1 MAFDDSSLAF
11 DDSSWPPALG
21 SWDTMATLM
30 LALPWIYA
38 LTGAGTGLLGAMLG
52 LGGGIFLVPMLTL
65 LFDVPFRTAVAASLI
80 SVIATASV
88 ASTVNL
94 GRGLV
99 NFRLGMTLE
108 IATSI
113 GGLTGGF
120 LAAVLAPKQ
129 LFAIFGVTLGAMG
142 LIMASRSGRRN
153 IIADLDVAPGL
164 LGGRLEEGGQ
174 TYVYRLRRTP
184 LALGASLLAGSI
196 SGLLGLGGG
205 IIKVPILNSFC
216 GIPIKVASAT
226 SAFMIGVTAAASA
239 FVYYGRGDI
248 DFPLAAA
255 IAIGALPGSLLGARL
270 AHAVEARSLKVIM
283 ALVLLIV
290 GAQMAIKAFQLP

>member
-1 MAFDDSSLAF
+1 
-11 DDSSWPPALG
+11 
-21 SWDTMATLM
+21 M
-30 LALPWIYA
+30 LVSPWIHA
-38 LTGAGTGLLGAMLG
+38 LTGAGTGLVGAMLG
-52 LGGGIFLVPMLTL
+52 LGGGIFLVPTLTL

-108 IATSI
+108 IFTAI
-113 GGLTGGF
+113 GGLTGGL
-120 LAAVLAPKQ
+120 LAALLAPKH
-129 LFAIFGVTLGAMG
+129 LFAIFGVTLAAMG

-153 IIADLDVAPGL
+153 VIADLDVDGGL
-164 LGGRLEEGGQ
+164 LGGQLEEGGR
-174 TYVYRLRRTP
+174 TYVYRLRRAP
-184 LALGASLLAGSI
+184 LAVGASLLAGSI

-205 IIKVPILNSFC
+205 IIKVPILNAFC
-216 GIPIKVASAT
+216 GIPIKVATAT

-248 DFPLAAA
+248 DFRLAAA
-255 IAIGALPGSLLGARL
+255 IAVGALPGSLAGARL
-270 AHAVEARSLKVIM
+270 SHAVEAKSLKVFM
-283 ALVLLIV
+283 AAVLILV
-290 GAQMAIKAFQLP
+290 GAQMAVKAVRLP

>member
-1 MAFDDSSLAF
+1 MVA
-11 DDSSWPPALG
+11 P
-21 SWDTMATLM
+21 M

-38 LTGAGTGLLGAMLG
+38 LTGAGTGLVGAMLG

-65 LFDVPFRTAVAASLI
+65 LFDVPFRTAVAASLV

-94 GRGLV
+94 ARGLV

-108 IATSI
+108 IATSV

-120 LAAVLAPKQ
+120 LAALLTPKQ
-129 LFAIFGVTLGAMG
+129 LFAIFGVTLGVMG

-164 LGGRLEEGGQ
+164 LGGRLEEGGRA
-174 TYVYRLRRTP
+174 YVYRLRHPP
-184 LALGASLLAGSI
+184 LALGASLLAGAI

-205 IIKVPILNSFC
+205 IIKVPILNAFC
-216 GIPIKVASAT
+216 GIPIKVAAAT

-255 IAIGALPGSLLGARL
+255 IAVGALPGSLLGARL
-270 AHAVEARSLKVIM
+270 AHTVEARSL
-283 ALVLLIV
+283 
-290 GAQMAIKAFQLP
+290 

>member
-1 MAFDDSSLAF
+1 
-11 DDSSWPPALG
+11 
-21 SWDTMATLM
+21 M
-30 LALPWIYA
+30 LELSPWIYA
-38 LTGAGTGLLGAMLG
+38 ATGAVTGILGATLG
-52 LGGGIFLVPMLTL
+52 LGGGIFLVPVLTL
-65 LFDVPFRTAVAASLI
+65 VFDIPFRTAVAASLI

-108 IATSI
+108 IATTI

-120 LAAVLAPKQ
+120 LAALLTQRQ
-129 LFAIFGVTLGAMG
+129 LFSIFGLTLAGMG
-142 LIMASRSGRRN
+142 VIMALRSGRRN
-153 IIADLDVAPGL
+153 VIAGAGVEPGL
-164 LGGRLEEGGQ
+164 LGGQLEEDDRI
-174 TYVYRLRRTP
+174 YVYRLRRTP

-205 IIKVPILNSFC
+205 IIKIPILTAFC
-216 GIPIKVASAT
+216 GIPIKVAAAT

-248 DFPLAAA
+248 DLALAAA
-255 IAIGALPGSLLGARL
+255 IALGALPGSLAGARL
-270 AHAVEARSLKVIM
+270 GHALEARSLKLFLAV
-283 ALVLLIV
+283 VLFVV
-290 GAQMAIKAFQLP
+290 GGQMAIKALRLG

>member
-1 MAFDDSSLAF
+1 
-11 DDSSWPPALG
+11 
-21 SWDTMATLM
+21 M
-30 LALPWIYA
+30 LVLPWIYA
-38 LTGAGTGLLGAMLG
+38 LTGAATGLVGAMLG

-142 LIMASRSGRRN
+142 LVMASRFGRRN

-164 LGGRLEEGGQ
+164 LGGQLEEGGR

-184 LALGASLLAGSI
+184 LALGASLLAGSM

-216 GIPIKVASAT
+216 GIPIKVAAAT

-270 AHAVEARSLKVIM
+270 AHAVEARSLKVSM
-283 ALVLLIV
+283 ALVLVVV
-290 GAQMAIKAFQLP
+290 GAQMAIKAFRLP

>member
-1 MAFDDSSLAF
+1 MR
-11 DDSSWPPALG
+11 WP
-21 SWDTMATLM
+21 M
-30 LALPWIYA
+30 LALSPWIYA
-38 LTGAGTGLLGAMLG
+38 ATGAATGILGATLG
-52 LGGGIFLVPMLTL
+52 LGGGIFLVPVLTL
-65 LFDVPFRTAVAASLI
+65 VFDVPFRTAVAASLI

-108 IATSI
+108 IATTV

-120 LAAVLAPKQ
+120 LAALLTQRQ
-129 LFAIFGVTLGAMG
+129 LFSIFGLTLAGMG
-142 LIMASRSGRRN
+142 VIMALRSGRRN
-153 IIADLDVAPGL
+153 VIAGAGVEPGL
-164 LGGRLEEGGQ
+164 LGGQLEEDDRI
-174 TYVYRLRRTP
+174 YVYRLRRTP

-205 IIKVPILNSFC
+205 IIKIPILTAFC
-216 GIPIKVASAT
+216 GIPIKVAAAT

-248 DFPLAAA
+248 DLTLAAA
-255 IAIGALPGSLLGARL
+255 IALGALPGSLAGARL
-270 AHAVEARSLKVIM
+270 GHALEARSLKLFLAAVLF
-283 ALVLLIV
+283 LV
-290 GAQMAIKAFQLP
+290 GGQMAIKALRLP